1 MRLTVTTLVET
12 GAFHDGGLI
21 DKLGEGIAVDLGHR
35 TFDIV
40 AAGIHGQH
48 DIEFIQAGECH
59 KGIGII
65 QALLGQQMHIGG
77 IPVDNQSGGDC
88 LAEINTALFI
98 PVHHAHTHLHLAQL
112 LRQKAGDAPGPDHH
126 DIAGM
131 VPENAQRPGRSSP
144 VPGAWR

>member
-1 MRLTVTTLVET
+1 MP
-12 GAFHDGGLI
+12 
-21 DKLGEGIAVDLGHR
+21 
-35 TFDIV
+35 
-40 AAGIHGQH
+40 QS
-48 DIEFIQAGECH
+48 
-59 KGIGII
+59 IGII

-126 DIAGM
+126 DLRAWSLKT
-131 VPENAQRPGRSSP
+131 PSARKKFSSSWGLAVTLMQSP
-144 VPGAWR
+144 APST